1 MTQNIVKFRK
11 SLYAYLGIIALVL
24 PALAVAGPHTPET
37 ISGATPVTVERA
49 KSLMDRGVLMV
60 DARVAN
66 EYVEQHIKG
75 AINIPYKEK
84 SDKSVKFNA
93 SKDRFDLS
101 KLPAD
106 KNTEI
111 IFYCNGSECWKSFKA
126 TTVAVKAGYKK
137 LYWMRDGIPGWKAK
151 GFPVE

>member
-11 SLYAYLGIIALVL
+11 SIYGYLGIIALVL

-37 ISGATPVTVERA
+37 ISGATLVTAERA
-49 KSLMDRGVLMV
+49 KTLMDHGALMI

-75 AINIPYKEK
+75 ASNIPYKEK
-84 SDKSVKFNA
+84 SDKSVNFNA
-93 SKDRFDLS
+93 NKDRFDIS

-106 KNTEI
+106 KSTEI

-126 TTVAVKAGYKK
+126 TTVSAKAGYKK
-137 LYWMRDGIPGWKAK
+137 LYWMRDGIPAWKSK

>member
-1 MTQNIVKFRK
+1 MSKTLVKFRN
-11 SLYAYLGIIALVL
+11 SLYGYLAVAALTL
-24 PALAVAGPHTPET
+24 PALAIAGPHTPTT
-37 ISGATPVTVERA
+37 ISGATPVTAERA
-49 KSLMDRGVLMV
+49 KTLMDRGVLMV

-84 SDKSVKFNA
+84 SAKSVKFNS
-93 SKDRFDLS
+93 SKDKFNLS

-126 TTVAVKAGYKK
+126 TTEAVKAGYKR
-137 LYWMRDGIPGWKAK
+137 LYWLRGGIPEWKAK
-151 GFPVE
+151 GYPVE

>member
-1 MTQNIVKFRK
+1 MSRIIVSFRR
-11 SLYAYLGIIALVL
+11 SMYRCLGVIALVL

-37 ISGATPVTVERA
+37 ISVATLVTAERA
-49 KSLMDRGVLMV
+49 KTLMDNGVLMV

-84 SDKSVKFNA
+84 SGKSVKFDA
-93 SKDRFDLS
+93 SKDKFNLS
-101 KLPAD
+101 KLPSD

-126 TTVAVKAGYKK
+126 TTVAAKAGYKK
-137 LYWMRDGIPGWKAK
+137 LYWLRGGIPEWKAK